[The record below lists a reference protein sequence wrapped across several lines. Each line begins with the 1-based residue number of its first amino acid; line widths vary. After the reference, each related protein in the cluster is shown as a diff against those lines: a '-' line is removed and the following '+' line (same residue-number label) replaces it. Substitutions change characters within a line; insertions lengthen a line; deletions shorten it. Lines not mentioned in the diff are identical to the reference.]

1 MEDEERGTENGE
13 REFRVILVNIQF
25 DGWIGGVNM
34 RSKASFT
41 LSRTKYDWIEKP
53 KVALCGLLCI
63 LDINIWMTDNNW
75 PRLLC
80 FEEVYFQIYF
90 QMS

>member
-53 KVALCGLLCI
+53 KVALCGLLYF
-63 LDINIWMTDNNW
+63 
-75 PRLLC
+75 RSLC
-80 FEEVYFQIYF
+80 FLCYIVFRRC
-90 QMS
+90 

>member
-13 REFRVILVNIQF
+13 REFRVILVNIQY

-41 LSRTKYDWIEKP
+41 LSRTKYDWKEKP
-53 KVALCGLLCI
+53 KVALWGLLYFRS
-63 LDINIWMTDNNW
+63 LFF
-75 PRLLC
+75 LC
-80 FEEVYFQIYF
+80 YIVFRRC
-90 QMS
+90 